1 MPQSRQWS
9 RLTAEFVVIVIGV
22 LTALAVD
29 QIMEQRRERVLER
42 DLLLGFVEN
51 LRTDS
56 IDYSRLPEVA
66 NERVRSA
73 ELLLRNLA
81 PGSEPG
87 FRAESSIDV
96 MGPYEVPAVD
106 EALVRAW
113 GMILVPSDLDVA
125 RGAYTEFAE
134 GGAQRLVRNPALR
147 RAIHDYYYQVELNQ
161 KFDPWV
167 ASAIDELASR
177 AIDLGLSP
185 WEPDADKI
193 RAGFARGGDVLIGA
207 LRHLQSQSAIQAGVG
222 VFLAGEAHTLMDALR
237 EEIGS

>member
-1 MPQSRQWS
+1 MPHG
-9 RLTAEFVVIVIGV
+9 T
-22 LTALAVD
+22 
-29 QIMEQRRERVLER
+29 LER
-42 DLLLGFVEN
+42 LLRLQVHAAVEEHPPTEQHHPGVVSVGALQPGQAGLGRGQQPSV
-51 LRTDS
+51 D
-56 IDYSRLPEVA
+56 
-66 NERVRSA
+66 
-73 ELLLRNLA
+73 ELLHLGQPLLRR
-81 PGSEPG
+81 GG
-87 FRAESSIDV
+87 
-96 MGPYEVPAVD
+96 G
-106 EALVRAW
+106 
-113 GMILVPSDLDVA
+113 LDHTSCREE
-125 RGAYTEFAE
+125 RGEE